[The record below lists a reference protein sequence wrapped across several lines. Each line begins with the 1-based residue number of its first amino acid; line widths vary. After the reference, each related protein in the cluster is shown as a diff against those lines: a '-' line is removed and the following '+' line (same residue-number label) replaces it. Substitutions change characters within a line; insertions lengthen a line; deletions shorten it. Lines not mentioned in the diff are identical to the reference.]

1 MAGVTF
7 PTVEEFLLRSGL
19 AVKVRPIRPDDAPRL
34 QALLQRLSPESI
46 FFRLLAYRRNMTE
59 KEARYLTHIDYRRRM
74 AFVATPEE
82 DEDLVIAVARYA
94 IIGLDQADTAE
105 VGIVVEDRYQN
116 QGLGLYL
123 LKLLTDYAREQG
135 IRAFSGT
142 VSLQNQRILR
152 FITRS
157 GLPAERKL
165 NQGAWEICVD
175 LQGPGENHHGER
187 AMDGPRK

>member
-7 PTVEEFLLRSGL
+7 PITEEFRLRSGL
-19 AVKVRPIRPDDAPRL
+19 AAKVRPIRPDDAPRL
-34 QALLQRLSPESI
+34 QDLLQRLSAESI
-46 FFRLLAYRRNMTE
+46 FFRILAYRRHLTE
-59 KEARYLTHIDYRRRM
+59 KESRCLTQLDYRTRM
-74 AFVATPEE
+74 AFVATLEQEE
-82 DEDLVIAVARYA
+82 ELVIAVARYA
-94 IIGLDQADTAE
+94 IVSPDQADTAE

-116 QGLGLYL
+116 QGLGSYL
-123 LKLLTDYAREQG
+123 IRLLIDYAREQG

-165 NQGAWEICVD
+165 YQGVWEICVD
-175 LQGPGENHHGER
+175 LQGT
-187 AMDGPRK
+187 DGNL

>member
-1 MAGVTF
+1 MTTATF
-7 PTVEEFLLRSGL
+7 PTTGEFLLRSGL

-46 FFRLLAYRRNMTE
+46 FFRFLAYRRHLTDSE
-59 KEARYLTHIDYRRRM
+59 SRYLTHIDHRTRM
-74 AFVATPEE
+74 AFVATLEQEE
-82 DEDLVIAVARYA
+82 ELIIAVARYA
-94 IIGLDQADTAE
+94 IVSPDQADTAE
-105 VGIVVEDRYQN
+105 VGIVVEDWYQN

-123 LKLLTDYAREQG
+123 LRLLTKHAREQG
-135 IRAFSGT
+135 ITAFSGT

-165 NQGAWEICVD
+165 DQGAWEIRVD
-175 LQGPGENHHGER
+175 LQGSNENHREER
-187 AMDGPRK
+187 AVDEPRN

>member
-1 MAGVTF
+1 MAGATF

-19 AVKVRPIRPDDAPRL
+19 AVKVRPIRPDDASRL

-46 FFRLLAYRRNMTE
+46 LFRLLAYRRYLTE
-59 KEARYLTHIDYRRRM
+59 KETRYLTHIDYRTRM
-74 AFVATPEE
+74 AFVATLEQEE
-82 DEDLVIAVARYA
+82 ELVIAVARYA
-94 IIGLDQADTAE
+94 TISPDQADTAE

-116 QGLGLYL
+116 QGLGFYL
-123 LKLLTDYAREQG
+123 LMLLTGYAREQG
-135 IRAFSGT
+135 ISAFSGT

-165 NQGAWEICVD
+165 NQGAWEIRID
-175 LQGPGENHHGER
+175 LQGSDKNHLNER
-187 AMDGPRK
+187 AVDKTRK